1 MKNKLPNMSDTICAI
16 CTPPGIGSIAVIR
29 LSGVDS
35 HKITKIVFQPHSQ
48 SESFIDRKSTFGNI
62 LRAN

>member
-35 HKITKIVFQPHSQ
+35 HKITKIVFKPHTQ
-48 SESFIDRKSTFGNI
+48 SESSKDESNVTEK
-62 LRAN
+62 